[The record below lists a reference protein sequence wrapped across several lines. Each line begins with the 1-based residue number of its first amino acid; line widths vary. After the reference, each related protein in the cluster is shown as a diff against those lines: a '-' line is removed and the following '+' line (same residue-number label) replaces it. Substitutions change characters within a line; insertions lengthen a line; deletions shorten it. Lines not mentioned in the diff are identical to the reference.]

1 MANSIIS
8 TISRFMTP
16 ELIGKLA
23 DASGLDRSLTQKSL
37 DAAVPS
43 VLSALTGL
51 VAKPGGARQLSNA
64 VAQQPTDILDSI
76 TSGLTGS
83 SLSGDTGTRLLT
95 SLLGGGPFGLLTSTV
110 SKFLGIGEGP
120 MRMVMGIVTPLI
132 MGVLGREQRASGLDA
147 SGLAR
152 LLTGQKDEIAAAM
165 PAGLGRLL
173 ETGNQ
178 SESRAYE
185 VPRAAYSSPAQ
196 RIRSDMPGRGV
207 NWLYWVLPLL
217 ALAGLLWYLLPNERE
232 TVPTAI
238 TKSAGPTADVLPAK
252 SAYLATAPDGW
263 LSIGSAPN
271 DYVGK
276 DVYNR
281 AADRLGTVKD
291 VLVTPDGKMAAAVI
305 NVGRYLGIGDKDIAV
320 PISALQH
327 QSDGDHRIIIDAS
340 RDALQ
345 AAPAFAQH
353 RP

>member
-1 MANSIIS
+1 
-8 TISRFMTP
+8 MTP

-43 VLSALTGL
+43 ILSALTGL
-51 VAKPGGARQLSNA
+51 VAKPGGARQLANA
-64 VAQQPTDILDSI
+64 VTQQPTDILDSI
-76 TSGLTGS
+76 TSGLTGA

-95 SLLGGGPFGLLTSTV
+95 SLLGGGPFGFLTSTV

-120 MRMVMGIVTPLI
+120 MRTLMGVITPLI
-132 MGVLGREQRASGLDA
+132 MGVLGREQRAASLDA
-147 SGLAR
+147 NGLAR

-173 ETGNQ
+173 EAGQ
-178 SESRAYE
+178 PESRAYE
-185 VPRAAYSSPAQ
+185 VPRAAYASPAQ
-196 RIRSDMPGRGV
+196 RIGSDMPGRGV

-217 ALAGLLWYLLPNERE
+217 ALAGLLWYLLPSERE
-232 TVPTAI
+232 TVPVAT

-252 SAYLATAPDGW
+252 STYLATAPDGW

-291 VLVTPDGKMAAAVI
+291 VLVTHDGKMAAAVI
-305 NVGRYLGIGDKDIAV
+305 NVGRYLGIGEKDIAV
-320 PISALQH
+320 PISALQQ

-340 RDALQ
+340 RDSLQ
-345 AAPAFAQH
+345 AAPAFTQH
-353 RP
+353 RSVAQ